1 MHRRWKV
8 LLVTA
13 VAVFMSFLDV
23 TIVNIAFPSIE
34 ATFDSASRAELSW
47 VLNAYNIVFAALL
60 VPAGRLADL
69 VGRKRVFVAGVWL
82 FVAASALCAI
92 APSVGVLIAAR
103 VLQAVG
109 AALLVPTSLSL
120 LLPEFPVEQRAT
132 ATAIWGA
139 TGAVA
144 AATGPSLGGVLV
156 DLTDWRLVFLV
167 NLPIGLA
174 ALVPARRLLVES
186 RDPDRGAV
194 PDVLGVVLL
203 AAGVGLVSLGIVQG
217 PEWGWGGADVIGSL
231 VAGVVLV
238 GAALIRSGRVAAPV
252 IDLGLFRVRSFA
264 VANSAML
271 VYSMA
276 FYAMLLANVLFLTQ
290 VWGWSVLTAG
300 VALTPGPLMAALTA
314 PVGGKLSD
322 RFGQRV
328 VAIPGTL
335 LFTAGCVLYATL
347 LDGTPDYVTEFLPG
361 AVVGGMG
368 VGLTFAALGSAAVAE
383 LPPARFATGSAV
395 SACSRQIG
403 AVLGISVLVA
413 VLGTPG
419 PAEAVDAFHE
429 VWFLMAGAGAVAA
442 LLAGALGR
450 VRATSGAT
458 DGLREPAVAT

>member
-34 ATFDSASRAELSW
+34 ATFDEASRADLSW

-69 VGRKRVFVAGVWL
+69 VGRKRVFVIGVWL
-82 FVAASALCAI
+82 FIGASALSA
-92 APSVGVLIAAR
+92 AAWSVEVLVGAR
-103 VLQAVG
+103 VLQAAG
-109 AALLVPTSLSL
+109 GALLVPTSLSL
-120 LLPEFPVEQRAT
+120 LLPEFPIEKRAT

-144 AATGPSLGGVLV
+144 AATGPSLGGLLV

-167 NLPIGLA
+167 NVPIGLA
-174 ALVPARRLLVES
+174 ALIPARRLLVES
-186 RDPDRGAV
+186 RDPDRGAI
-194 PDVLGVVLL
+194 PDVVGVGLL

-217 PEWGWGGADVIGSL
+217 PEWGWGGADVIGALAAGVLLLAASL
-231 VAGVVLV
+231 V
-238 GAALIRSGRVAAPV
+238 RSGTVAAPV
-252 IDLGLFRVRSFA
+252 VDLSLFGVRSFA
-264 VANSAML
+264 VANSAMFL
-271 VYSMA
+271 YSMA

-300 VALTPGPLMAALTA
+300 FALTPGPIMAALTA
-314 PVGGKLSD
+314 PVGGRLSD
-322 RFGQRV
+322 LHGQRV

-335 LFTAGCVLYATL
+335 LFATGVALTAL
-347 LDGTPDYVTEFLPG
+347 LTDATPDYVTEFLPG
-361 AVVGGMG
+361 AIVAGAG

-395 SACSRQIG
+395 SATARQIG
-403 AVLGISVLVA
+403 AVLGISLLIA
-413 VLGTPG
+413 LLGTPA
-419 PAEAVDAFHE
+419 PLEAMDAFHE
-429 VWFLMAGAGAVAA
+429 VWWLMAGLGAAAA
-442 LLAGALGR
+442 LVSTALGR
-450 VRATSGAT
+450 VRVAQAAGPVP
-458 DGLREPAVAT
+458 EPVAA